1 MTPQPPPM
9 DGKWRYLW
17 RVVGEEEEKNNR
29 YLPQNVV
36 PADFPG
42 WTQSM
47 DKFGSILMEGAFTA
61 SEILAVGLGVPRR
74 TIRDKMEGGTQ
85 LLSPTGSDLRK
96 YNKVGDILAG
106 FHYDL
111 SLMTIHGQS
120 RFPGLFVWFR
130 DGTKV
135 PVKVPKGCFLI
146 QAAKQLELVTAGYI
160 YAGFHEVVVTEETI
174 KAAEKA
180 KAEGRSLWRVS
191 STMFS
196 SIRYDEILKPL
207 DIFKNSK
214 DYNKYPPIL
223 TSDQVEAELKAIE
236 LLAA

>member
-17 RVVGEEEEKNNR
+17 RVGGEAEVKNHKIA
-29 YLPQNVV
+29 PQNVV

-120 RFPGLFVWFR
+120 RFPGLFIWLR

-135 PVKVPKGCFLI
+135 LVKVPKGCFLI
-146 QAAKQLELVTAGYI
+146 QAAKQLEVLTAGYI
-160 YAGFHEVVVTEETI
+160 YAGFHELVVCEETL
-174 KAAEKA
+174 KAVEKA
-180 KAEGRSLWRVS
+180 KAEGRPLWRVS

-214 DYNKYPPIL
+214 DYDKYQPIL
-223 TSDQVEAELKAIE
+223 ASDHLEAELRAIG
-236 LLAA
+236 LLA